1 LCGKNK
7 NSLHRFCTGFLCQ
20 IIYITICHYNK
31 KMVEA
36 AGVEPVAYLV
46 LYNIFNMLKLNG
58 QPVASLFLLF
68 QIYSPNQIPKVK
80 VLT

>member
-36 AGVEPVAYLV
+36 AGVEPKADLTAMRFSAN
-46 LYNIFNMLKLNG
+46 L
-58 QPVASLFLLF
+58 
-68 QIYSPNQIPKVK
+68 PNDYRMN
-80 VLT
+80 